1 MSYIVDI
8 ATAVPK
14 YSVSNTELINFY
26 STAVETSGLDS
37 INRKLN
43 IISAK
48 TKIKNRYSC
57 IPDFNG
63 TSKELFTDGKYE
75 QTVERRTEVYKE
87 KIMPLA
93 ISAIDKLL
101 RQTNC
106 KPNEITHLITVSCT
120 GVFAPGFEFLVA
132 DHYSLRH
139 TEKLGLNFL
148 GCYAAVKAMKH
159 AHYIASAVPSACI
172 LIVCAELCSL
182 HFNPSITDDDIL
194 SNLLFADG
202 AAAALVVGDEH
213 EKSVDKTVL
222 DISAISAAS
231 IPHTHDL
238 MTWDISSTAFKMH
251 LSKYIADAIRENV
264 SGAINEFIH
273 EASSTADY
281 WAIHPGGVRIVNAV
295 KGSLELTEND
305 VQDSLAILENYGNMS
320 SPTILFVLQ
329 RIFDKLKKDPDNEN
343 KNIVTCAFGP
353 GLTIEMMNL
362 TVVNTTVKSKVT
374 KTHSDYA
381 IQK

>member
-14 YSVSNTELINFY
+14 HSVSNTEFLNFY
-26 STAVETSGLDS
+26 SNAIEASGLEPIS
-37 INRKLN
+37 RKLN
-43 IISAK
+43 IISDK
-48 TKIKNRYSC
+48 TKIKNRHTC
-57 IPDFNG
+57 IPDFKG
-63 TSKELFTDGKYE
+63 VSEELFTNGKYE

-132 DHYSLRH
+132 DHFGLRH

-148 GCYAAVKAMKH
+148 GCYAAVKAIKH
-159 AHYIASAVPSACI
+159 AHYIASAIPSACI
-172 LIVCAELCSL
+172 LIICAELCSL
-182 HFNPSITDDDIL
+182 HFTPSNADDDIL

-202 AAAALVVGDEH
+202 AAAVLVVGNEH
-213 EKSVDKTVL
+213 KKSVNKTVL
-222 DISAISAAS
+222 DISAISSAS
-231 IPHTHDL
+231 IPHTLDL
-238 MTWDISSTAFKMH
+238 MTWNISSSAFKMH
-251 LSKYIADAIRENV
+251 LSKYIVDAIRENV
-264 SGAINEFIH
+264 SNAINSFIN
-273 EASSTADY
+273 EASSTSDY
-281 WAIHPGGVRIVNAV
+281 WAIHPGGVRIVEAV
-295 KGSLELTEND
+295 KESLELTEND

-329 RIFDKLKKDPDNEN
+329 RIFDKIKKDESNEN

-362 TVVNTTVKSKVT
+362 VVVNTTAKNMAT
-374 KTHSDYA
+374 KTLSDYA
-381 IQK
+381 I